1 MLISPL
7 NRVLL
12 IILFIGNSLN
22 VKAQI
27 NSFTIKSPDKKVS
40 ATIFTDKQGLL
51 QYRVDYKKIAV
62 INQSRMGLLVNGFEI
77 GSAKKLRAS
86 KAKVIQKQF
95 AWRGVHSKAIYHATT
110 ATVFTGPVNS
120 TNTLAIEVQAFNTG
134 IAFRYVMPDQGQA
147 KITRELTTFNIPE
160 KAENWWQGD
169 IHNYEGTYSKSTAAG
184 IKSGQVIGM
193 PITVVLPN
201 NKGFA
206 AITEANVNN
215 YAGMYLVATGTS
227 VFATALDGEVNL
239 DRNVTTPW
247 RVISIGPD
255 LNSVVNNDI
264 IACLSPEPDSRLFPE
279 DFDTEWIK
287 PGKSVWSW
295 MTAVRAVTPENM
307 RRFTDLAAQ
316 CGIPYNLVDDGWGRW
331 EAAGKDNWQLLRE
344 LVDYSAAK
352 NVKIWVWAA
361 YPNNNGIAGL
371 KDSFY
376 MKEFFKNCRQAGVAG
391 VKIDFMSSES
401 QNLVDFY
408 NRASREAAKQHLM
421 IDYHGASKPSGQSR
435 TWPNELSRE
444 AVRGLEYSD
453 DTDWPSHNTIIPFTR
468 YLAGHGDYTPLS
480 TAKFVSS
487 TTLPHQVATM
497 VTFTSPFLCL
507 GVDPADLLKSE
518 ALPFVRAIPSVWDET
533 VVLPPS
539 EIGEVCVMARRS
551 GTKWFLAVLN
561 NKQARNISVP
571 LSFLSYKAHSYQFMG
586 NKQAN
591 TSAKGTVTNKDKFN
605 IDLGSGDG
613 FIAMFD

>member
-7 NRVLL
+7 HRVLL
-12 IILFIGNSLN
+12 VILLLTGALT
-22 VKAQI
+22 VKAQV
-27 NSFTIKSPDKKVS
+27 NSFTIKSPDKKVV
-40 ATIFTDKQGLL
+40 ANIFIGSRGLL
-51 QYRVDYKKIAV
+51 QYRIVYKGNAV
-62 INQSRMGLLVNGFEI
+62 INQSRMGLLVNGTENS
-77 GSAKKLRAS
+77 SAKTLRSS
-86 KAKVIQKQF
+86 KIQIIQKQF
-95 AWRGVHSKAIYHATT
+95 AWRGAHSKANYYATA
-110 ATVFTGPVNS
+110 ATVFTGPASSESN
-120 TNTLAIEVQAFNTG
+120 LAIEIQAFNTG
-134 IAFRYVMPDQGQA
+134 VAFRYVMPNQGQA
-147 KITRELTTFNIPE
+147 KITRELTSFNVPE

-169 IHNYEGTYSKSTAAG
+169 IHNYEGIYSKNTAAG
-184 IKSGQVIGM
+184 IKSGQIIGM
-193 PITVVLPN
+193 PLTMVLPG

-215 YAGMYLVATGTS
+215 YAGMHLVATGTS
-227 VFATALDGEVNL
+227 VFTVALDGDVNL
-239 DRNVTTPW
+239 IGKITTPW

-255 LNSVVNNDI
+255 LNSLANNDI
-264 IACLSPEPDSRLFPE
+264 IACLSPEADRRLFPKG
-279 DFDTEWIK
+279 FNTEWIK

-316 CGIPYNLVDDGWGRW
+316 CGIPYNLVDDGWGNW
-331 EAAGKDNWQLLRE
+331 KADGKDNWQILKE

-352 NVKIWVWAA
+352 NVRIWVWAA

-371 KDSFY
+371 KDSLY
-376 MKEFFKNCRQAGVAG
+376 MKEFFKKCREVGVAG
-391 VKIDFMSSES
+391 VKIDFMSSELQS
-401 QNLVDFY
+401 VVDFY

-487 TTLPHQVATM
+487 TTLAHQVATM

-533 VVLPPS
+533 IVLPPS
-539 EIGEVCVMARRS
+539 EIGEVCVMARRT

-561 NKQARNISVP
+561 NKLARRISIP
-571 LSFLSYKAHSYQFMG
+571 ISFLSNKAHRYQFLG
-586 NKQAN
+586 NHKPARE
-591 TSAKGTVTNKDKFN
+591 TVTNKDKFE
-605 IDLGSGDG
+605 IDLTPGDG
-613 FIAMFD
+613 FIAMFE